1 MKKILS
7 LLLVMLF
14 IFAMEVGV
22 YAEDNDDVAFTGLAG
37 GQNIYIEQ
45 IDGQSGL
52 TVPETLDHTSNDNA
66 ITISYGLDQENGPML
81 ILTIRKTS
89 IYLLIFT

>member
-14 IFAMEVGV
+14 ILAMEVNV
-22 YAEDNDDVAFTGLAG
+22 YAENNDDVEFTSLAG

-45 IDGQSGL
+45 IDGQAGL
-52 TVPETLDHTSNDNA
+52 TVPETLDHAQRQRDN
-66 ITISYGLDQENGPML
+66 YKL
-81 ILTIRKTS
+81 
-89 IYLLIFT
+89 